1 MSAVL
6 PFPFDATRA
15 SRDPGAAYIAQAG
28 KPTNKRTLFVCA
40 TVRSHC
46 HVRHYSDDVMARA
59 TAGALTQVANG
70 QSQDYAITYGCDL
83 ADRLH
88 AAEVDA
94 AWGEDTR

>member
-1 MSAVL
+1 MSAVI
-6 PFPFDATRA
+6 PFPHAQTRPP
-15 SRDPGAAYIAQAG
+15 RDPAAAYIAQAG
-28 KPTNKRTLFVCA
+28 KPTDKRTLFVRA